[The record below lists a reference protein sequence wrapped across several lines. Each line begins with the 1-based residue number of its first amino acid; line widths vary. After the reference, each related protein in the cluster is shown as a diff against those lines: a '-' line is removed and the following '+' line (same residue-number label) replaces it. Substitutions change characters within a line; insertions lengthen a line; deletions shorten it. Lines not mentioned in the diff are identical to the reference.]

1 MNQNVVDVD
10 AVRSLVT
17 QLLNV
22 KKLLVITALLLTGCQ
37 TQNFPEAKPS
47 EVLEVSDGDQIRIDP
62 TIVRKTINGKSFKMY
77 GYNGQIPGPMIKA
90 PQGATITIDSTNH
103 IDYETTI
110 HWHGLRLDNK
120 SDGVPDVTQRVT
132 EPGKS
137 HQYTVTFPDEGI
149 YWYHPHVREDI
160 QQDMGLYGNLFI
172 KPDDTSEYNPVNAEE
187 VIVLD
192 DLFLDANG
200 ENTPYGKSD
209 PNFALMGRFGNQML
223 INGNTHYE
231 QQFAKGSIVRM
242 YFTNVA
248 NARTFRLEIPG
259 AKLKLVGSDVGRY
272 ERDSFVDSV
281 TIAPA
286 ERYIVEVL
294 FAQAGEYTLLHKSP
308 LAEFALG
315 AFTITEEEVYE
326 SYAEAFENLRSYED
340 VIADIDAFRSEF
352 DRPVD
357 KTLRLTIDLEDRMAM
372 MHEGMMMHHDETGIE
387 WEDTM
392 PMMNQM
398 MASEDFQWKL
408 VDEETGKANMEFMW
422 KFTVGDIV
430 KVRIINEEDSAH
442 PMQHPIHFHGQRFL
456 VLSEDDVAKENMV
469 WKDTVLVPIGHTVDL
484 LFDITNPGEW
494 MFHCH
499 IAEHLSNGMMGIFHV
514 KPLEF

>member
-1 MNQNVVDVD
+1 M
-10 AVRSLVT
+10 
-17 QLLNV
+17 
-22 KKLLVITALLLTGCQ
+22 LLLTGCQ
-37 TQNFPEAKPS
+37 SEIFPEAKPS
-47 EVLEVSDGDQIRIDP
+47 EVLEVSDGDRIRIDP
-62 TIVRKTINGKSFKMY
+62 TIVSKTINGKTFKMY

-90 PQGATITIDSTNH
+90 PQGSTIRIDSTNH

-120 SDGVPDVTQRVT
+120 NDGVPDVTMDAT
-132 EPGKS
+132 LPGDS

-160 QQDMGLYGNLFI
+160 QQDMGLYGNLFV
-172 KPDDTSEYNPVNAEE
+172 KPDEAYEYNLVNAEE

-200 ENTPYGKSD
+200 ENVPYGKD
-209 PNFALMGRFGNQML
+209 HPNFALMGRFGNQML
-223 INGNTHYE
+223 INGNAEYAE
-231 QQFAKGSIVRM
+231 SFDKGSVVRF

-248 NARTFRLEIPG
+248 NTRTFRLQIPG

-272 ERDSFVDSV
+272 ERDSFVDSI

-286 ERYIVEVL
+286 ERYIVEAL
-294 FAQAGEYTLLHKSP
+294 FEEAGEYNLMHMSP
-308 LAEFALG
+308 LAELALG
-315 AFTITEEEVYE
+315 SLTITEDEVYE
-326 SYAEAFENLRSYED
+326 SYADAFNELRSYKD
-340 VIADIDAFRSEF
+340 VIADIDTLRSEF

-357 KTLRLTIDLEDRMAM
+357 KTLKLTIELDEQMKM
-372 MHEGMMMHHDETGIE
+372 MHEGMIMHHDETGIE

-392 PMMNQM
+392 PMMNKV

-408 VDEETGKANMEFMW
+408 VDEETGKANMDFMW
-422 KFTVGDIV
+422 KFTVGDNV
-430 KVRIINEEDSAH
+430 KVRIINDEDSAH

-456 VLSEDDVAKENMV
+456 VLSDNGVANTNLV
-469 WKDTVLVPIGHTVDL
+469 WKDTVLVPIGHTVEL

-499 IAEHLSNGMMGIFHV
+499 IAEHLSNGMMGMFMV
-514 KPLEF
+514 SE

>member
-1 MNQNVVDVD
+1 MKRILILS
-10 AVRSLVT
+10 AV
-17 QLLNV
+17 LL
-22 KKLLVITALLLTGCQ
+22 AGCQ
-37 TQNFPEAKPS
+37 GQNFPEAQPS

-62 TIVRKTINGKSFKMY
+62 TIVSKTINGKTFKMY

-120 SDGVPDVTQRVT
+120 SDGVPDVTMDVT
-132 EPGKS
+132 LPGGS
-137 HQYTVTFPDEGI
+137 HRYTVKFPDEGI

-160 QQDMGLYGNLFI
+160 QQDMGLYGNLFV
-172 KPDDTSEYNPVNAEE
+172 KPDDETEYNPVNAEE

-192 DLFLDANG
+192 DLFLEENG
-200 ENTPYGKSD
+200 ENVPYGKD
-209 PNFALMGRFGNQML
+209 HPNFALMGRFGNQML
-223 INGNTHYE
+223 INGDTHYD
-231 QQFAKGSIVRM
+231 QTFSKGSVVRF

-248 NARTFRLEIPG
+248 NTRTFRLHIPG

-272 ERDSFVDSV
+272 ERDSFVDAV

-286 ERYIVEVL
+286 ERYIVEAL
-294 FAQAGEYTLLHKSP
+294 FEEAGDYKLMHTSP
-308 LAEFALG
+308 LAEFSLG
-315 AFTITEEEVYE
+315 DFSITEEKVYE
-326 SYAEAFENLRSYED
+326 SYAEAFNEIRSYDD
-340 VIADIDAFRSEF
+340 VIADIDAFRAEF

-357 KTLRLTIDLEDRMAM
+357 KTLRLTIELDDRMGM

-392 PMMNQM
+392 PMMNTT

-408 VDEETGKANMEFMW
+408 VDGETGKANMDFMW
-422 KFTVGDIV
+422 KFKVGDVV

-456 VLSEDDVAKENMV
+456 VLSDNGVPNTNLV
-469 WKDTVLVPIGHTVDL
+469 WKDTTLVPIGHEVDI
-484 LFDITNPGEW
+484 LFDISNPGEW

-499 IAEHLSNGMMGIFHV
+499 IAEHLSNGMMGMFKV
-514 KPLEF
+514 SN